1 MQFGPVN
8 WFAVGASVIA
18 NFVIGGLWYSPP
30 VFLNPWLKMVGVD
43 KRVFDAGLPRALLG
57 DLFAAIAIA
66 LVLNQVIRWSGGAG
80 VGSGLL
86 VALLVWVGFVA
97 SALLAQ
103 VTHEHRP
110 LAFFMISAGYRLT
123 VLLAM
128 GAILS
133 AWR

>member
-30 VFLNPWLKMVGVD
+30 LFLNPWLKMVGVD

-80 VGSGLL
+80 VGAGLL

-97 SALLAQ
+97 STLLAQ

-110 LAFFMISAGYRLT
+110 LAFFVISAGYRLT

-128 GAILS
+128 GTILS